1 MLPPIDA
8 LMSCR
13 PERRRELRPK
23 HGFDGFLD
31 SPAQFGLQVLPE
43 LQNRRMVVPL
53 VLPSCMAYP
62 LK

>member
-1 MLPPIDA
+1 
-8 LMSCR
+8 MSCR

-53 VLPSCMAYP
+53 VLPSCMACL